1 LFSPGL
7 WETLDFAVFPSCQF
21 FACFNDFHRI

>member
-1 LFSPGL
+1 LFSSGL

-21 FACFNDFHRI
+21 RLLQ

>member
-1 LFSPGL
+1 L

-21 FACFNDFHRI
+21 SPASMISTGLTRGL